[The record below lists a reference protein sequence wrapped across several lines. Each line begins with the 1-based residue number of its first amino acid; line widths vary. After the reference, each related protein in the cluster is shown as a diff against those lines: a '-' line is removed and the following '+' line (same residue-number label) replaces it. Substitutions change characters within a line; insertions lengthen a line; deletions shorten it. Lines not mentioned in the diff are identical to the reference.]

1 MIDIFMEFHKMGGL
15 TMFAISFFI
24 VLAIFLLAI
33 QNVAYLTGKGINTDS
48 FVYVILVLIFA
59 MGVIGAVLSFGQ
71 MAEVLVIARSMK
83 DAGMD
88 TFPMVISGY
97 EISTVPLIYSVASTA
112 LIIFILGLS
121 KSVRETVSSE
131 K

>member
-15 TMFAISFFI
+15 IMFVISFFI
-24 VLAIFLLAI
+24 AFAILLLAI

-48 FVYVILVLIFA
+48 FVYVLLVIIFA
-59 MGVIGAVLSFGQ
+59 AGVIGTILSFGQ
-71 MAEVLVIARSMK
+71 MAEVMAITRGIK
-83 DAGMD
+83 DLGMD

-112 LIIFILGLS
+112 LIIFLLGLS
-121 KSVRETVSSE
+121 KSVRETVNSE